1 MITVSNVSL
10 SFGGQLLFKDVDLKF
25 TNGNCYGIIGANGAG
40 KSTFLKILCGEIEPT
55 TGEVVISKED
65 RLSVLRQD
73 HFAFDE
79 YTVLETVIM
88 GNKRLYEIMKEK
100 DELYAK
106 EDFTE
111 EDGDRAGQLES
122 EFAELN
128 GWEAESDASKLIQGL
143 GLSEDILYSQMSTL
157 SGNEKVKV
165 LLAQALF
172 GNPDIIMLDE
182 PTNHLDEAGR
192 TLIARYHRGLDRG
205 FLLVSHDR
213 AFLDAC
219 TDHTLALHRTGPEL
233 VQGNFSVW
241 YQEKER
247 RDQRETARNEA
258 LRGEIRRLE
267 QASRRTSLWS
277 DRVEQSKYGSRNSGL
292 RPDRGYLG
300 HKSAKLMQRAKNLE
314 TRQQRAIQE
323 KTALLQDV
331 ERADSLKLCPLRHHS
346 QRLLEGRDLVVLHDG
361 RPANFPVR
369 FTQEHGQRLCLSG
382 GNGSGKTSLL
392 RLVLGEEPEH
402 IGSLWRASGLT
413 ISYVPQRAD
422 RLCGFPA
429 ALAEE
434 QGLDRTQ
441 FFTVLRKLDFSRLML
456 ERDMTEYSAGQQ
468 KKLLLAA
475 SLCQSAHLYVWD
487 EPLNYID
494 LFSRIQLVEHDRTF
508 CRRVGTDF
516 LLLDAE

>member
-1 MITVSNVSL
+1 MSQITIQDLSFTYEGDHVPVFQHLDLQLDTCWKLGLVGRNGRGKTTLLRLLEGSL
-10 SFGGQLLFKDVDLKF
+10 SGGGVLTRPDRTIYFPRLVAEPERPAREILLE
-25 TNGNCYGIIGANGAG
+25 GIPWEEEWM
-40 KSTFLKILCGEIEPT
+40 L
-55 TGEVVISKED
+55 
-65 RLSVLRQD
+65 LR
-73 HFAFDE
+73 
-79 YTVLETVIM
+79 
-88 GNKRLYEIMKEK
+88 
-100 DELYAK
+100 
-106 EDFTE
+106 
-111 EDGDRAGQLES
+111 
-122 EFAELN
+122 ELN
-128 GWEAESDASKLIQGL
+128 RL
-143 GLSEDILYSQMSTL
+143 GLDEDILDRPFSSL
-157 SGNEKVKV
+157 SGGEQTRAG
-165 LLAQALF
+165 LARLF
-172 GNPDIIMLDE
+172 CQGDGYPMLDE

-192 TLIARYHRGLDRG
+192 TLTARYLRGLDRG

-219 TDHTLALHRTGPEL
+219 TDHTLALNRTGPEL

-346 QRLLEGRDLVVLHDG
+346 QRLLEGRDLVVLHGG

-369 FTQEHGQRLCLSG
+369 FTLEHGQRLCLSG

-392 RLVLGEEPEH
+392 RLVLGEEPEY

-422 RLCGFPA
+422 RLCGFPV

-434 QGLDRTQ
+434 RGLDRTQ
-441 FFTVLRKLDFSRLML
+441 FFTVLRKLDFSRPML

-494 LFSRIQLVEHDRTF
+494 LFSRIQIEDLLLDFQPTLLFVEHDQMFRQKIATNTVKLRSD
-508 CRRVGTDF
+508 C
-516 LLLDAE
+516 

>member
-1 MITVSNVSL
+1 MSQITIQDLSFTYEGDHVPVFQHLDLQLDTRWKLGLVGRNGRGKTTLLRLLEGSL
-10 SFGGQLLFKDVDLKF
+10 SGGGVLTRPDRTIYFPRLVAEPERPAREILLE
-25 TNGNCYGIIGANGAG
+25 GIPWEEEWM
-40 KSTFLKILCGEIEPT
+40 L
-55 TGEVVISKED
+55 
-65 RLSVLRQD
+65 LR
-73 HFAFDE
+73 
-79 YTVLETVIM
+79 
-88 GNKRLYEIMKEK
+88 
-100 DELYAK
+100 
-106 EDFTE
+106 
-111 EDGDRAGQLES
+111 
-122 EFAELN
+122 ELN
-128 GWEAESDASKLIQGL
+128 RL
-143 GLSEDILYSQMSTL
+143 GLDEDILNRPFSSL
-157 SGNEKVKV
+157 SGGEQTRAG
-165 LLAQALF
+165 LARLF
-172 GNPDIIMLDE
+172 CQEDGYPMLDE

-192 TLIARYHRGLDRG
+192 TLTARYLRGLDRG

-219 TDHTLALHRTGPEL
+219 TDHTLALNRTGPEL
-233 VQGNFSVW
+233 VQGNFSV
-241 YQEKER
+241 
-247 RDQRETARNEA
+247 
-258 LRGEIRRLE
+258 
-267 QASRRTSLWS
+267 WS

-369 FTQEHGQRLCLSG
+369 FTLEHGQRLCLSG

-441 FFTVLRKLDFSRLML
+441 FFTLLRKLDFSRLML

-494 LFSRIQLVEHDRTF
+494 LFSRIQLEELILEYQPTMLLVEHDRTF

>member
-1 MITVSNVSL
+1 MSQITIQDLSFTYEGDHVPVFQHLDLQLDTRWKLGLVGRNGRGKTTLLRLLEGSL
-10 SFGGQLLFKDVDLKF
+10 SGGGVLTRPDRTIYFPRLVAEPERPAREILLE
-25 TNGNCYGIIGANGAG
+25 GIPWEEEWM
-40 KSTFLKILCGEIEPT
+40 L
-55 TGEVVISKED
+55 
-65 RLSVLRQD
+65 LR
-73 HFAFDE
+73 
-79 YTVLETVIM
+79 
-88 GNKRLYEIMKEK
+88 
-100 DELYAK
+100 
-106 EDFTE
+106 
-111 EDGDRAGQLES
+111 
-122 EFAELN
+122 ELN
-128 GWEAESDASKLIQGL
+128 RL
-143 GLSEDILYSQMSTL
+143 GLDEDILDRPFSSL
-157 SGNEKVKV
+157 SGGEQTRAG
-165 LLAQALF
+165 LARLF
-172 GNPDIIMLDE
+172 CQEDGYPMLDE

-192 TLIARYHRGLDRG
+192 TLTARYLRGLDRG

-213 AFLDAC
+213 AFLD
-219 TDHTLALHRTGPEL
+219 GSEL

-247 RDQRETARNEA
+247 RDRRETARNEA

-369 FTQEHGQRLCLSG
+369 FTLEHGQRLCLSG

-494 LFSRIQLVEHDRTF
+494 LFSRIQLEEVILEYQPMMLLVEHDRTF

>member
-1 MITVSNVSL
+1 MAFLLGCEKVSVEFPTKTVFEGLSL
-10 SFGGQLLFKDVDLKF
+10 GVDEGARIGIVGQ
-25 TNGNCYGIIGANGAG
+25 NGDG
-40 KSTFLKILCGEIEPT
+40 KSTLLRVLSGDV
-55 TGEVVISKED
+55 EVDDGRVIRTRGVSVGVLGQSDDLRDADTVERAVVGDIPEYEWAGDPRVRAIIAGLLED
-65 RLSVLRQD
+65 VD
-73 HFAFDE
+73 WNA
-79 YTVLETVIM
+79 TV
-88 GNKRLYEIMKEK
+88 G
-100 DELYAK
+100 
-106 EDFTE
+106 
-111 EDGDRAGQLES
+111 
-122 EFAELN
+122 
-128 GWEAESDASKLIQGL
+128 
-143 GLSEDILYSQMSTL
+143 TL
-157 SGNEKVKV
+157 SGGQRRRVDLARLLIGDWDV
-165 LLAQALF
+165 L
-172 GNPDIIMLDE
+172 MLDE

-192 TLIARYHRGLDRG
+192 TLTARYLRGLDRG

-219 TDHTLALHRTGPEL
+219 TDHTLALNRTGPEL

-247 RDQRETARNEA
+247 RDRRETARNEA

-369 FTQEHGQRLCLSG
+369 FTLEHGQRLCLSG

-494 LFSRIQLVEHDRTF
+494 LFSRIQLEELILEYQPTMLLVEHDRTF

>member
-1 MITVSNVSL
+1 MSQITIQDLSFTYEGDHVPVFQHLDLQLDTRWKLGLVGRNGRGKTTLLRLLEGSL
-10 SFGGQLLFKDVDLKF
+10 SGGGVLTRPDRTIYFPRLVAEPERPAREILLE
-25 TNGNCYGIIGANGAG
+25 GIPWEEEWM
-40 KSTFLKILCGEIEPT
+40 L
-55 TGEVVISKED
+55 
-65 RLSVLRQD
+65 LR
-73 HFAFDE
+73 
-79 YTVLETVIM
+79 
-88 GNKRLYEIMKEK
+88 
-100 DELYAK
+100 
-106 EDFTE
+106 
-111 EDGDRAGQLES
+111 
-122 EFAELN
+122 ELN
-128 GWEAESDASKLIQGL
+128 RL
-143 GLSEDILYSQMSTL
+143 GLDEDILDRPFSSL
-157 SGNEKVKV
+157 SGGEQTRAG
-165 LLAQALF
+165 LARLF
-172 GNPDIIMLDE
+172 CQEDGYPMLDE

-192 TLIARYHRGLDRG
+192 TLTARYLRGLDRG

-219 TDHTLALHRTGPEL
+219 TDHTLALNRTGSEL

-247 RDQRETARNEA
+247 RDRRETARNEA
-258 LRGEIRRLE
+258 LRGEIR
-267 QASRRTSLWS
+267 RRTSLWS

-369 FTQEHGQRLCLSG
+369 FTLEHGQRLCLSG

-494 LFSRIQLVEHDRTF
+494 LFSRIQLEEVILEYQPTMLLVEHDRTF

>member
-1 MITVSNVSL
+1 MSQITIQDLSFTYEGDHVPVFQHLDLQLDTRWKLGLVGRNGRGKTTLLRLLEGSL
-10 SFGGQLLFKDVDLKF
+10 SGGGVLTRPDRTIYFPRLVAEPERPAREILLE
-25 TNGNCYGIIGANGAG
+25 GIPWEEEWM
-40 KSTFLKILCGEIEPT
+40 L
-55 TGEVVISKED
+55 
-65 RLSVLRQD
+65 LR
-73 HFAFDE
+73 
-79 YTVLETVIM
+79 
-88 GNKRLYEIMKEK
+88 
-100 DELYAK
+100 
-106 EDFTE
+106 
-111 EDGDRAGQLES
+111 
-122 EFAELN
+122 ELN
-128 GWEAESDASKLIQGL
+128 RL
-143 GLSEDILYSQMSTL
+143 GLDEDILDRPFSSL
-157 SGNEKVKV
+157 SGGEQTRAG
-165 LLAQALF
+165 LARLF
-172 GNPDIIMLDE
+172 CQEDGYPMLDE

-192 TLIARYHRGLDRG
+192 TLTARYLRGLDRG

-219 TDHTLALHRTGPEL
+219 TDHTLALNRTGSEL

-247 RDQRETARNEA
+247 RA

-369 FTQEHGQRLCLSG
+369 FTLEHGQRLCLSG

-441 FFTVLRKLDFSRLML
+441 FFTVLRKLDFSRPML

-494 LFSRIQLVEHDRTF
+494 LFSRIQLEEVILEYQPTMLLVEHDRTF

>member
-1 MITVSNVSL
+1 MSQITIQDLSFTYEGDHVPVFQHLDLQLDTRWKLGLVGRNGRGKTTLLRLLEGSL
-10 SFGGQLLFKDVDLKF
+10 SGGGVLTRPDRTIYFPRLVAEPERPAREILLE
-25 TNGNCYGIIGANGAG
+25 GIPWEEEWM
-40 KSTFLKILCGEIEPT
+40 L
-55 TGEVVISKED
+55 
-65 RLSVLRQD
+65 LR
-73 HFAFDE
+73 
-79 YTVLETVIM
+79 
-88 GNKRLYEIMKEK
+88 
-100 DELYAK
+100 
-106 EDFTE
+106 
-111 EDGDRAGQLES
+111 
-122 EFAELN
+122 ELN
-128 GWEAESDASKLIQGL
+128 RL
-143 GLSEDILYSQMSTL
+143 GLDEDILDRPFSSL
-157 SGNEKVKV
+157 SGGEQTRAG
-165 LLAQALF
+165 LARLF
-172 GNPDIIMLDE
+172 CQEDGYPMLDE

-192 TLIARYHRGLDRG
+192 TLTARYLRGLDRG

-219 TDHTLALHRTGPEL
+219 TDHTLALNRTGSEL

-247 RDQRETARNEA
+247 RDRRETARNEA
-258 LRGEIRRLE
+258 LRGEIRRL
-267 QASRRTSLWS
+267 
-277 DRVEQSKYGSRNSGL
+277 EQSKYGSRNSGL

-369 FTQEHGQRLCLSG
+369 FTLEHGQRLCLSG

-494 LFSRIQLVEHDRTF
+494 LFSRIQLEEVILEYQPTMLLVEHDRTF

>member
-1 MITVSNVSL
+1 MSQITIQDLSFTYEGDHVPVFQHLDLQLDTRWKLGLVGRNGRGKTTLLRLLEGSL
-10 SFGGQLLFKDVDLKF
+10 SGGGVLTRPDRTIYFPRLVAEPERPAREILLE
-25 TNGNCYGIIGANGAG
+25 GIPWEEEWM
-40 KSTFLKILCGEIEPT
+40 L
-55 TGEVVISKED
+55 
-65 RLSVLRQD
+65 LR
-73 HFAFDE
+73 
-79 YTVLETVIM
+79 
-88 GNKRLYEIMKEK
+88 
-100 DELYAK
+100 
-106 EDFTE
+106 
-111 EDGDRAGQLES
+111 
-122 EFAELN
+122 ELN
-128 GWEAESDASKLIQGL
+128 RL
-143 GLSEDILYSQMSTL
+143 GLDEDILNRPFSSL
-157 SGNEKVKV
+157 SGGEQTQAG
-165 LLAQALF
+165 LARLF
-172 GNPDIIMLDE
+172 CQEDGYPMLDE

-192 TLIARYHRGLDRG
+192 TLTARYLRGLDRG

-219 TDHTLALHRTGPEL
+219 TDHTLALNRTGPEL

-247 RDQRETARNEA
+247 RDRRETARNEA

-369 FTQEHGQRLCLSG
+369 FTLEHGQRLCLSG

-494 LFSRIQLVEHDRTF
+494 LFSRIQLEELILEYQPTMLLVEHDRTF

>member
-1 MITVSNVSL
+1 MARMMVNYIVDKTQFSLIGSANNVNDQG
-10 SFGGQLLFKDVDLKF
+10 F
-25 TNGNCYGIIGANGAG
+25 
-40 KSTFLKILCGEIEPT
+40 
-55 TGEVVISKED
+55 
-65 RLSVLRQD
+65 SV
-73 HFAFDE
+73 
-79 YTVLETVIM
+79 
-88 GNKRLYEIMKEK
+88 
-100 DELYAK
+100 
-106 EDFTE
+106 
-111 EDGDRAGQLES
+111 
-122 EFAELN
+122 
-128 GWEAESDASKLIQGL
+128 
-143 GLSEDILYSQMSTL
+143 
-157 SGNEKVKV
+157 
-165 LLAQALF
+165 
-172 GNPDIIMLDE
+172 
-182 PTNHLDEAGR
+182 DEAGR
-192 TLIARYHRGLDRG
+192 TLTARYLRGLDRG

-219 TDHTLALHRTGPEL
+219 TDHTLALNRTGSEL

-247 RDQRETARNEA
+247 RDRRETARNEA

-369 FTQEHGQRLCLSG
+369 FTLEHGQRLCLSG

-494 LFSRIQLVEHDRTF
+494 LFSRIQLEEVILEYQPTMLLVEHDRTF

>member
-1 MITVSNVSL
+1 MSQITIQDLSFTYEGDHVPVFQHLDLQLDTRWKLGLVGRNGRGKTTLLRLLEGSL
-10 SFGGQLLFKDVDLKF
+10 SGGGVLTRPDRTIYFPRLVAEPERPAREILLE
-25 TNGNCYGIIGANGAG
+25 GIPWEEEWM
-40 KSTFLKILCGEIEPT
+40 L
-55 TGEVVISKED
+55 
-65 RLSVLRQD
+65 LR
-73 HFAFDE
+73 
-79 YTVLETVIM
+79 
-88 GNKRLYEIMKEK
+88 
-100 DELYAK
+100 
-106 EDFTE
+106 
-111 EDGDRAGQLES
+111 
-122 EFAELN
+122 ELN
-128 GWEAESDASKLIQGL
+128 RL
-143 GLSEDILYSQMSTL
+143 GLDEDILDRPFSSL
-157 SGNEKVKV
+157 SGGEQTRAG
-165 LLAQALF
+165 LARLF
-172 GNPDIIMLDE
+172 CQEDGYPMLDE

-192 TLIARYHRGLDRG
+192 TLTARYLRGLDRG

-219 TDHTLALHRTGPEL
+219 TDHTLALNRTGPEL

-247 RDQRETARNEA
+247 RDRRETARNEA

-369 FTQEHGQRLCLSG
+369 FTLEHGQRLCLSG

-434 QGLDRTQ
+434 RGLDRTQ

-494 LFSRIQLVEHDRTF
+494 LFSRIQLEELILEYQPTMLLVEHDRTF

>member
-1 MITVSNVSL
+1 MSQITIQDLSFTYEGDHVPVFQHLDLQLDTRWKLGLVGRNGRGKTTLLRLLEGSL
-10 SFGGQLLFKDVDLKF
+10 SGGGVLTRPDRTIYFPRLVAEPERPAREILLE
-25 TNGNCYGIIGANGAG
+25 GIPWEEEWM
-40 KSTFLKILCGEIEPT
+40 L
-55 TGEVVISKED
+55 
-65 RLSVLRQD
+65 LR
-73 HFAFDE
+73 
-79 YTVLETVIM
+79 
-88 GNKRLYEIMKEK
+88 
-100 DELYAK
+100 
-106 EDFTE
+106 
-111 EDGDRAGQLES
+111 
-122 EFAELN
+122 ELN
-128 GWEAESDASKLIQGL
+128 RL
-143 GLSEDILYSQMSTL
+143 GLDEDILDRPFSSL
-157 SGNEKVKV
+157 SGGEQTRAG
-165 LLAQALF
+165 LARLF
-172 GNPDIIMLDE
+172 CQEDGYPMLDE

-192 TLIARYHRGLDRG
+192 TLTARYLRGLDRG

-219 TDHTLALHRTGPEL
+219 TDHTLALNRTGPEL

-247 RDQRETARNEA
+247 RDRRETARNEA

-369 FTQEHGQRLCLSG
+369 FTLEHGQRLCLSG

-456 ERDMTEYSAGQQ
+456 ER
-468 KKLLLAA
+468 A
-475 SLCQSAHLYVWD
+475 SRRSSCWPQACARAHTSMCGT
-487 EPLNYID
+487 
-494 LFSRIQLVEHDRTF
+494 SR
-508 CRRVGTDF
+508 
-516 LLLDAE
+516 

>member
-1 MITVSNVSL
+1 M
-10 SFGGQLLFKDVDLKF
+10 
-25 TNGNCYGIIGANGAG
+25 
-40 KSTFLKILCGEIEPT
+40 
-55 TGEVVISKED
+55 
-65 RLSVLRQD
+65 
-73 HFAFDE
+73 
-79 YTVLETVIM
+79 
-88 GNKRLYEIMKEK
+88 
-100 DELYAK
+100 
-106 EDFTE
+106 
-111 EDGDRAGQLES
+111 
-122 EFAELN
+122 
-128 GWEAESDASKLIQGL
+128 
-143 GLSEDILYSQMSTL
+143 
-157 SGNEKVKV
+157 
-165 LLAQALF
+165 
-172 GNPDIIMLDE
+172 
-182 PTNHLDEAGR
+182 
-192 TLIARYHRGLDRG
+192 
-205 FLLVSHDR
+205 SHDR

-219 TDHTLALHRTGPEL
+219 TDHTLALNRTGPEL

-346 QRLLEGRDLVVLHDG
+346 QRLLEGRDLVVLHGG

-369 FTQEHGQRLCLSG
+369 FTLEHGQRLCLSG

-392 RLVLGEEPEH
+392 RLVLGEEPEY

-422 RLCGFPA
+422 RLCGFPV

-434 QGLDRTQ
+434 RGLDRTQ
-441 FFTVLRKLDFSRLML
+441 FFTVLRKLDFSRPML

-494 LFSRIQLVEHDRTF
+494 LFSRIQLEELILEYQPTMLLVEHDRTF

>member
-1 MITVSNVSL
+1 MSQITIQDLSFTYEGDHVPVFQHLDLQLDTRWKLGLVGRNGRGKTTLLRLLEGSL
-10 SFGGQLLFKDVDLKF
+10 SGGGVLTRPDRTIYFPRLVAEPERPAREILLE
-25 TNGNCYGIIGANGAG
+25 GIPWEEEWM
-40 KSTFLKILCGEIEPT
+40 L
-55 TGEVVISKED
+55 
-65 RLSVLRQD
+65 LR
-73 HFAFDE
+73 
-79 YTVLETVIM
+79 
-88 GNKRLYEIMKEK
+88 
-100 DELYAK
+100 
-106 EDFTE
+106 
-111 EDGDRAGQLES
+111 
-122 EFAELN
+122 ELN
-128 GWEAESDASKLIQGL
+128 RL
-143 GLSEDILYSQMSTL
+143 GLDEDILDRPFSSL
-157 SGNEKVKV
+157 SGGEQTRAG
-165 LLAQALF
+165 LARLF
-172 GNPDIIMLDE
+172 CQEDGYPMLDE

-192 TLIARYHRGLDRG
+192 TLTARYLRGLDRG

-219 TDHTLALHRTGPEL
+219 TDHTLALNRTGPEL

-247 RDQRETARNEA
+247 RDRRETARNEA
-258 LRGEIRRLE
+258 LRGE

-369 FTQEHGQRLCLSG
+369 FTLEHGQRLCLSG

-494 LFSRIQLVEHDRTF
+494 LFSRIQLEELILEYQPTMLLVEHDRTF

>member
-1 MITVSNVSL
+1 MSQITIQDLSFTYEGDHVPVFQHLDLQLDTRWKLGLVGRNGRGKTTLLRLLEGSL
-10 SFGGQLLFKDVDLKF
+10 SGGGVLTRPDRTIYFPRLVAEPERPAREILLE
-25 TNGNCYGIIGANGAG
+25 GIPWEEEWM
-40 KSTFLKILCGEIEPT
+40 L
-55 TGEVVISKED
+55 
-65 RLSVLRQD
+65 LR
-73 HFAFDE
+73 
-79 YTVLETVIM
+79 
-88 GNKRLYEIMKEK
+88 
-100 DELYAK
+100 
-106 EDFTE
+106 
-111 EDGDRAGQLES
+111 
-122 EFAELN
+122 ELN
-128 GWEAESDASKLIQGL
+128 RL
-143 GLSEDILYSQMSTL
+143 GLDEDILDRPFSSL
-157 SGNEKVKV
+157 SGGEQTRAG
-165 LLAQALF
+165 LARLF
-172 GNPDIIMLDE
+172 CQEDGYPMLDE

-192 TLIARYHRGLDRG
+192 TLTARYLRGLDRG

-219 TDHTLALHRTGPEL
+219 TDHTLALNRTGSEL

-247 RDQRETARNEA
+247 RDRRETARNEA

-346 QRLLEGRDLVVLHDG
+346 QRLEGRDLVVLHDG

-369 FTQEHGQRLCLSG
+369 FTLEHGQRLCLSG

-494 LFSRIQLVEHDRTF
+494 LFSRIQLEEVILEYQPTMLLVEHDRTF

-516 LLLDAE
+516 LLLAAE